1 MWSLGAALRLQPV
14 PQFADDDSGLVSGPK
29 TSQERSLEIGVLS
42 AILIA
47 STWFPSAYPS
57 WLQGPCTA
65 DVSGKVRFHI
75 EGEANLM
82 GRRLGRHGPGPY
94 PAELF
99 SGPVT

>member
-1 MWSLGAALRLQPV
+1 MMIQALFL
-14 PQFADDDSGLVSGPK
+14 SGTIAGDRSFVS
-29 TSQERSLEIGVLS
+29 
-42 AILIA
+42 ILIA

-94 PAELF
+94 PAELC